1 MGIPPPLPC
10 RYTPSLSR
18 FLLSFSLYSHSS
30 SLVSLK
36 CIYAVLL
43 SLTVY
48 TYCVLV
54 HVLYLLIIGV
64 CLHEPH
70 MCACICFGCVY
81 TYACVSACQYDMVGP
96 EGIVESHQ
104 ITRDGKAGAT
114 EAVDCKWYIRAPP
127 RSKVSDVNYAPIK
140 LWIWFEA
147 KFWNVTWNK
156 MEMKLCPH

>member
-1 MGIPPPLPC
+1 MLF
-10 RYTPSLSR
+10 YYHL
-18 FLLSFSLYSHSS
+18 
-30 SLVSLK
+30 
-36 CIYAVLL
+36 
-43 SLTVY
+43 Y

-54 HVLYLLIIGV
+54 HVLYLLIGV

-81 TYACVSACQYDMVGP
+81 TYVCVSACQYDMVGP